1 MALVPYV
8 FSQFLTWLPLYLLW
22 MLGIILAMIRWQRHP
37 TVSIQAALAFVIL
50 IVNSMASTVA
60 YAWLPGYLQKGQN
73 YSAEQVG
80 YVLTAVRVFFNLVSA
95 VAWVLILVAIFAER
109 NRRGSVKDM
118 HGPRDAQD

>member
-60 YAWLPGYLQKGQN
+60 YAWLPGYLQKGN

-80 YVLTAVRVFFNLVSA
+80 YVLTAARVFFNLVGA

-109 NRRGSVKDM
+109 NRPERVTDM
-118 HGPRDAQD
+118 HGPRDAVE